1 MPIHLFSLSLWI
13 TSKLQ
18 RSLLFIPFSLFS
30 SSFLL
35 FPSTYQWDTA
45 GQERFRTI
53 TSSYYRGAQGI
64 ILVFDCTEAE
74 SFNNVKQW
82 LSEIDRY
89 ACENVNKLLVCN
101 KIDLVD
107 RRVVDEPTATEFA
120 NSMNIPYIETS
131 AKNAVNVDEAFSMMA
146 KSIIARYVLGSQ
158 LVCNTHSRHRSLCL
172 CTLTREVRVVPL
184 GGKRKFLPPHTCFPF
199 ILLLARSL
207 HRLCLPLTTLSQQG
221 RDLHGAEASA
231 ATQAQREEEERV
243 VPYLKKNIIKF
254 VVFVCTAPCTKNLS

>member
-1 MPIHLFSLSLWI
+1 MDHVQ
-13 TSKLQ
+13 TAT
-18 RSLLFIPFSLFS
+18 LLTVHTVFPFLVFFS
-30 SSFLL
+30 S

-107 RRVVDEPTATEFA
+107 RRVVDEPTAAEFA

-146 KSIIARYVLGSQ
+146 KSIIARYVLGSPP
-158 LVCNTHSRHRSLCL
+158 LCNTHSRHRSLCL
-172 CTLTREVRVVPL
+172 CTLTREVRVVLL
-184 GGKRKFLPPHTCFPF
+184 GGKRKFLPHTCFPF

-207 HRLCLPLTTLSQQG
+207 HRLCSPLTTLSQQG

-243 VPYLKKNIIKF
+243 VPYLKKNIIKI
-254 VVFVCTAPCTKNLS
+254 VVFVCTAPCAKKLS